1 MDAIL
6 KTIIS
11 KLSWDAYLYYADGVN
26 DLALRVYIA
35 QQLRALEQLEGA
47 SDKQIEE
54 VTDIIEAT
62 IIETPD
68 EIKQIE
74 DKKEQKQVFN
84 TYVKNIVKGNVY
96 GVNGN
101 IEDGA
106 NLTQNFNFGDTHNH
120 PNQ

>member
-11 KLSWDAYLYYADGVN
+11 KISWDAYLYYADGVN

-35 QQLRALEQLEGA
+35 GQLRVLEQLKSVSNE
-47 SDKQIEE
+47 KIEE

-62 IIETPD
+62 VVETPD
-68 EIKQIE
+68 EIKEIE
-74 DKKEQKQVFN
+74 DKEEQKQEFN
-84 TYVKNIVKGNVY
+84 TYVKHIVNGNVY

-120 PNQ
+120 PN